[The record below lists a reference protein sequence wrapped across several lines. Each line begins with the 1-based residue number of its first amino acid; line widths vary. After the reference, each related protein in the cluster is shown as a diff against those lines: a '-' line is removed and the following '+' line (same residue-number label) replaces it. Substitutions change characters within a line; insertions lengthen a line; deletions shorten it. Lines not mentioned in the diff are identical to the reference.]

1 MSAYEYDFEPIRG
14 LPGHLPEGEKIL
26 WQGSPDWATFAVHA
40 LHVRLVTLYFAAIV
54 IGQPLIVALGGGD
67 RLALARAAGD
77 SAWTAALGLVA
88 IGLLCAFA
96 VAVART
102 SVYTITNRRVVLRIG
117 VAVAKAVNL
126 PFSRIVSAALRTH
139 AGGAG
144 DIPLHM
150 SPDTAASYILLWP
163 HARPFASQ
171 TEPMMR
177 AVPDAQAVSS
187 ILVAALQNASAE
199 RDIRADGDVSPALK
213 TTSADQPRASV
224 ASTSAEVAVG

>member
-1 MSAYEYDFEPIRG
+1 MSAHEYDFEPIRG
-14 LPGHLPEGEKIL
+14 LPGNLPEGEKIL

-40 LHVRLVTLYFAAIV
+40 LHVRIVTLYFAAIV
-54 IGQPLIVALGGGD
+54 IGQPLSVAIGGGD
-67 RLALARAAGD
+67 RLALARATGD
-77 SAWTAALGLVA
+77 AAWTALLGLVA

-102 SVYTITNRRVVLRIG
+102 SVYTITNRRVVFRIG

-126 PFSRIVSAALRTH
+126 PFSRVAGAALRTH
-139 AGGAG
+139 SGGAG

-150 SPDTAASYILLWP
+150 SADTAASYILLWP

-177 AVPDAQAVSS
+177 AVPDAQAVSA
-187 ILVAALQNASAE
+187 ILVSAMQNALVVRESSLTNGVTVAP
-199 RDIRADGDVSPALK
+199 VM
-213 TTSADQPRASV
+213 TSTEQPRASV
-224 ASTSAEVAVG
+224 ASTTAEVVVG